1 MLSVD
6 ASGGVHVGVNPL
18 HPFADRPP
26 TRRESFGVRMVKKG
40 RYAPAAWRTEGA
52 LRHAQSLLNPH
63 SISTAPKKA
72 LAGPKDSEI
81 RVSGCAKFQIQRNKE
96 HGPFSDC
103 YHLTQNKKRDAQC
116 IPLYSHRHT
125 AR

>member
-40 RYAPAAWRTEGA
+40 S
-52 LRHAQSLLNPH
+52 LRPRRMANRRSVTSRAEFVKSPLN
-63 SISTAPKKA
+63 
-72 LAGPKDSEI
+72 
-81 RVSGCAKFQIQRNKE
+81 F
-96 HGPFSDC
+96 DC
-103 YHLTQNKKRDAQC
+103 
-116 IPLYSHRHT
+116 P
-125 AR
+125 